1 LDTKKYSKNI
11 FELLIIQNI
20 LFPYN
25 HAAVDGENVSILTPD
40 KNIPPGAKIE

>member
-11 FELLIIQNI
+11 FELLIILNI

-25 HAAVDGENVSILTPD
+25 HAAVDGDVVSVLTPD
-40 KNIPPGAKIE
+40 KEIPPGAKIE